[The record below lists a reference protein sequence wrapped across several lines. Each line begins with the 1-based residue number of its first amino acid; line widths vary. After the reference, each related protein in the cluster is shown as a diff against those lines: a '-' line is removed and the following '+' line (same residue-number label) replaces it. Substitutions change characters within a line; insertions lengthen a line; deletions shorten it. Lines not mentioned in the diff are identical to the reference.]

1 MSQRKIYITA
11 YDKKRLEQMISNH
24 LQAYNPELKYLTD
37 LQGELNRAEVVL
49 SEAIPND
56 MVTMNSKVTVKD
68 METGESFTYTLVF
81 PAAANI
87 SQDKISVLSPVGT
100 ALIGYQAG
108 DVVEWDV
115 PEGIRKLKIMEIV
128 YQPEAAGDYHL

>member
-1 MSQRKIYITA
+1 MSQRIIYITA
-11 YDKKRLEQMISNH
+11 YDKKRLDQMIANH
-24 LQAYNPELKYLTD
+24 LQAYNTDLKYLIA

-56 MVTMNSKVTVKD
+56 VVTMNSKVTVKD
-68 METGESFTYTLVF
+68 IETGESFTYTLVF

-87 SQDKISVLSPVGT
+87 SQDKISILSPVGT

-115 PEGIRKLKIMEIV
+115 PEGIRRLKIMKIV